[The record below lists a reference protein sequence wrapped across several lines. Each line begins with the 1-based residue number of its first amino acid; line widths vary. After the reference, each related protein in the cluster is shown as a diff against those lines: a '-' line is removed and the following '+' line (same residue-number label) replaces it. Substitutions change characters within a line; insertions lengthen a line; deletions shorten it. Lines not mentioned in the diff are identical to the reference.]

1 MGTDYEYFKD
11 KQMDR
16 YILIIGFVT
25 PLFCAPAYAADTG
38 YPNDSELRSLPEY
51 CQVKLRQKPGDPGY
65 TTWLGILGPDFIHTH
80 HFCAGLNFI
89 NRHYKARS
97 AYDKKYYL
105 TAALPEFGYMV
116 THAAPTYSLMPDVY
130 MNRGVALSKL
140 GRDGE
145 AIVDFQKAIELN
157 PKLPRAYAMVGDY
170 YAERKLTDRALAA
183 ITEGLKQAPDSKML
197 QRRYLELGGK
207 KPFPEPYAPPVR
219 EQLDT
224 AQQGSQASA
233 DQSKGATDT
242 TTETSTQPE
251 VKATETDPTASQP
264 AQPIGTP
271 NNPWCRFCPDPEPA
285 KGEAG
290 TLTTPGTNP

>member
-1 MGTDYEYFKD
+1 
-11 KQMDR
+11 MDR
-16 YILIIGFVT
+16 YILILGLIT
-25 PLFCAPAYAADTG
+25 PIVCAPAYAADTG

-51 CQVKLRQKPGDPGY
+51 CQVKLRQKPGDAGY
-65 TTWLGILGPDFIHTH
+65 STWLGILGPDFIHTH

-170 YAERKLTDRALAA
+170 YAERKLTNRALAA

-207 KPFPEPYAPPVR
+207 KPFPEPYAPPAS

-224 AQQGSQASA
+224 AQHGSQTSPN
-233 DQSKGATDT
+233 QTKGTADT
-242 TTETSTQPE
+242 TKETTVQPE
-251 VKATETDPTASQP
+251 VKAAETDPTTSP
-264 AQPIGTP
+264 PTQPIGTSS
-271 NNPWCRFCPDPEPA
+271 NPWCRFCPDPVPA

-290 TLTTPGTNP
+290 TLATPGTNP